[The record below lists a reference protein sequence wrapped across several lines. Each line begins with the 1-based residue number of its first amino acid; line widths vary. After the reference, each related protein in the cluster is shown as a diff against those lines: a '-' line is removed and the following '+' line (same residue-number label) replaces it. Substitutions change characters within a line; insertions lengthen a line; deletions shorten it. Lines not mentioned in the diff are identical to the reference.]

1 LVRLR
6 IGELL
11 VSAKVITQEQLDS
24 ALKVQR
30 PAGQRL
36 GDLLVLQGTVTE
48 NQLTQTLGLQLS
60 VPWVSLYH
68 VDFSRQL
75 LNLVPR
81 EVAEKFCVVP
91 IFVRRVKKLGDTLY
105 VAMDDPTNDAALAEI
120 MTYAGLPVKPMIASP
135 TDIRGAI
142 RVYYGAEGGAQTAV
156 VAAPPAAPV
165 LVAMA
170 PAAPVLVAMAP
181 AAPPAPHAAPP
192 APPSSVPQVK
202 PPLPTR
208 PTRPAPPPPAH
219 PSSGDSPHAS
229 PDIEAREVNIPM
241 PKRGALPMVALTM
254 LDGTTIHL
262 PARKR
267 KRRAGED
274 EEEVAAPIPGAPG
287 AELLT
292 ARDLIRALRAVA
304 QGADA
309 SAILGEDTRWEPI
322 FAALLSLLL
331 KKGIIADWE
340 FIDELRAIA
349 AAPAPRG
356 GSKG

>member
-1 LVRLR
+1 MARLR

-11 VSAKVITQEQLDS
+11 VSAKVITQEQLDT

-48 NQLTQTLGLQLS
+48 NQLTQTLGQQLS

-81 EVAEKFCVVP
+81 DVAEKFCLVP
-91 IFVRRVKKLGDTLY
+91 IFVRRVKKQGDTLY
-105 VAMDDPTNDAALAEI
+105 VAMDDPTNEAALI
-120 MTYAGLPVKPMIASP
+120 DVMSYAGLPVKPMIASP

-142 RVYYGAEGGAQTAV
+142 RVYYGAEGGAPAAV
-156 VAAPPAAPV
+156 PVAAP
-165 LVAMA
+165 A
-170 PAAPVLVAMAP
+170 PAAAPTAPSTVPVP
-181 AAPPAPHAAPP
+181 
-192 APPSSVPQVK
+192 PPSPTPKVK

-208 PTRPAPPPPAH
+208 PVAKPGLPAPTLTGAAPASAQTSVRPKL
-219 PSSGDSPHAS
+219 PSSGDSPEAA
-229 PDIEAREVNIPM
+229 PEIEAREVSIPV
-241 PKRGALPMVALTM
+241 PKRGGLPMIALTM
-254 LDGTTIHL
+254 LDGTTIQL
-262 PARKR
+262 PARKQR
-267 KRRAGED
+267 KAVD
-274 EEEVAAPIPGAPG
+274 EVVAPVPG

-292 ARDLIRALRAVA
+292 ARDLIRALRALA

-309 SAILGEDTRWEPI
+309 SAILGEDTRWEPL

-331 KKGIIADWE
+331 KKGIVADWE
-340 FIDELRAIA
+340 FIDELRKPG
-349 AAPAPRG
+349 APPT
-356 GSKG
+356 